1 MNIDEQM
8 IMLVQKVGREVWEN
22 GELSPGSRAILRSI
36 SVSQI
41 RQYREQFQQKVFQQL
56 RYWANTPAQQEL
68 LDAAINC
75 GQVFAND
82 FDYYCK
88 DCLDILC
95 DNKGSAIIN
104 KLLSHTSQY
113 INNYVV
119 VEDTS
124 EIDDATYQQMRS
136 QFKQIIYYVQEQIRS
151 RGFTKVD
158 EERGKEILR
167 NLSVEDI
174 RTIREILR
182 KFALKTI
189 DTETELYSQIPAIW
203 RTETKNLFKSIVNLC
218 AGILDENLI
227 HDCLQIGL
235 DNNVSHEEAQNRI
248 LKRLAQQLNTWAA
261 QRKFYVKK
269 ASPTSMTK
277 ILPLTQQLTNETN
290 NYQVQQLQEEIKRLQ
305 KQIQD
310 LKAERE

>member
-1 MNIDEQM
+1 
-8 IMLVQKVGREVWEN
+8 
-22 GELSPGSRAILRSI
+22 
-36 SVSQI
+36 
-41 RQYREQFQQKVFQQL
+41 
-56 RYWANTPAQQEL
+56 
-68 LDAAINC
+68 
-75 GQVFAND
+75 
-82 FDYYCK
+82 
-88 DCLDILC
+88 LDILC

-151 RGFTKVD
+151 HGFTKVD

-189 DTETELYSQIPAIW
+189 DTETELYSQIPA
-203 RTETKNLFKSIVNLC
+203 V
-218 AGILDENLI
+218 
-227 HDCLQIGL
+227 
-235 DNNVSHEEAQNRI
+235 
-248 LKRLAQQLNTWAA
+248 
-261 QRKFYVKK
+261 
-269 ASPTSMTK
+269 
-277 ILPLTQQLTNETN
+277 
-290 NYQVQQLQEEIKRLQ
+290 
-305 KQIQD
+305 
-310 LKAERE
+310 